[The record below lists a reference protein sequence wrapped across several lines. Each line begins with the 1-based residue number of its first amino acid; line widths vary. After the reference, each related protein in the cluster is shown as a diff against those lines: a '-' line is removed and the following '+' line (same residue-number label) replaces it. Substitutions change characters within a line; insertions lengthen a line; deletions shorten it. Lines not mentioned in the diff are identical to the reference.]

1 MAVGERGNLDE
12 EMRSI
17 VIVARR
23 RFESGRDCKHVKMA
37 GPGHGLVR
45 GLVGT
50 IYYVA
55 FIES

>member
-1 MAVGERGNLDE
+1 MAVGGRGNLDE

-17 VIVARR
+17 VIVARQ
-23 RFESGRDCKHVKMA
+23 RFKSGRDCKRVKLV

-45 GLVGT
+45 GLVGAR
-50 IYYVA
+50 YHVA